1 LPEFTVVALAGG
13 SYDLVCE
20 VWCRHNEHL
29 LATLDTVRALDGVGV
44 VQSNTYLEIIKEDY
58 LIG

>member
-1 LPEFTVVALAGG
+1 V
-13 SYDLVCE
+13 YE
-20 VWCRHNEHL
+20 VWCRDNEHL

-58 LIG
+58 RIG

>member
-1 LPEFTVVALAGG
+1 VVALAGG
-13 SYDLVCE
+13 SFDVVCE
-20 VWCRHNEHL
+20 VWCRDNEHL